1 MQDARLPENYTTFVD
16 LLQRQ
21 FHERAGD
28 LAFRFLLTGDVD
40 GPIEEWTYRDLGRRV
55 FAIATRLQQE
65 NAEGNRAL
73 LLYPPGLE
81 FIAAFLGCMYAGV
94 VAVPTYPHRKLSRLE
109 AIAQDCRA
117 SLVLT
122 TSQFLKISRGLSR
135 KAPELADARW
145 IATDDGAAIDS
156 ALWRRPTVTSE
167 TLAFLQYTSGSTGTP
182 KGVMVTH
189 GNILANEQL
198 IAQSFG
204 NDSSAHVVGWLP
216 LYHDMGLIGNVL
228 QPLYLGTSCTLM
240 SPLAM
245 LQRPMRWLEAIS
257 RFHGTVSG
265 GPNFSFDLCTSR
277 KTPDLKLD
285 LSAWKVAFNG
295 SEPVRQETM
304 ERFSA
309 AFASCGF
316 RAEAFYPCYGL
327 AEGTLFVTGIDR
339 DLLPSYRTIS
349 SEGLERNLAIELT
362 AGTPGTR
369 TLVSSGRSGPQ
380 QRVLIVDPSTHE
392 VCSEKTVGEIWVAG
406 PSVAK
411 GYWGRGDEN
420 TYVFCAQLLRGDST
434 PFLRTGDLGFET
446 AGEIFVTGRMK
457 DLIIIRGRNIYPQ
470 DIELTVEKAHSA
482 VRAGGCAA
490 FALESGVEE
499 QLAIAAEVD
508 LPGDSV
514 DPETIVESIRRA
526 VAEEHGTY
534 VNTVALLRA
543 KSIPKTSSGKIR
555 RNACR
560 KGLQDGDLLTLF
572 VSRTGNSDGMEFAH
586 ETLAAIELDEDSGAV
601 IAALVSAD
609 DHAKKLKL
617 VEDLVRVL
625 CARRLRVDAS
635 RVDLALSPA
644 GIGLDSLMG
653 IVLQTELE
661 SSLGLL
667 LPDSFIWQHT
677 ALTDVAKNLLELWCQ
692 GQSSSATEAITP
704 GPLEGELPV
713 SSGQQRLWFLDR
725 LSPGN
730 PVYNVHFGLRIAGQ
744 LDHGLLRRS
753 LVELSC
759 RHSILRTV
767 FRDVN
772 GQPFQIVQP
781 GDNIGL
787 TLVDLRAIEPA
798 QRERELYSIATNVAS
813 QPFDLAVGPLV
824 RFHLVAI
831 SENEHALLIT
841 QHHTVTDGWSIML
854 LAKELATIYRNLAR
868 DIPVPPPM
876 PLQFA
881 DYARWEQSRNAEW
894 DNDRSFWTGKLKDL
908 PRLELPGDRSHS
920 TEKSYRGGRL
930 PLNWTRELSEKLVAL
945 GREENCTPFVVL
957 LAGYAVFLGRYS
969 SQKDF
974 AIGSFVA
981 NRGRNEFQ
989 GLIGFLANTI
999 VLRCDLSGGPTFREL
1014 LQRIR
1019 QTVSDALLHGKLPFG
1034 EIVRAAESAR
1044 EGDENPLFQASFV
1057 LESSVMPEMDVPS
1070 LTWQPLS
1077 WAPDGA
1083 VEGTAKFDL
1092 SLALLETPQGFTGT
1106 LEYSSDRF
1114 EVATVQRFIRHMTAL
1129 FSSIGANSDRDIGM
1143 LPMLLTEEQQQL
1155 LVQWNS
1161 TASDVPL
1168 DECFHQRFESQVD
1181 RTPDAVAVSDHHRQT
1196 TYKELNRQAN
1206 RLAHQLRKSGVGPE
1220 SIVGLL
1226 MDRSIEFLAAMLAV
1240 FKAGGAYLPLDPA
1253 HPVLRHIQVL
1263 ERSGVVHL
1271 VGNQELVRELEQQLE
1286 TSLPG
1291 TRLWAFHI
1299 EKLGLL
1305 TDSDENLRA
1314 LHTPEHLAYVIY
1326 TSGSTGTPKGAMVEH
1341 AGMLNHLWAK
1351 VHDLQLGPADVI
1363 AQTASQ
1369 CFDISVWQFLA
1380 ALLVGGRV
1388 NIVAQEIA
1396 IDPYPLFQNA
1406 LATGTTVLEVVPSLL
1421 RAFLEGIESKH
1432 TTPVPLSALR
1442 WLVLTG
1448 EALPPELVRRWFDFY
1463 KATPIVNAYGPTECS
1478 DDVAHYLMKSAEPP
1492 DTTHTP
1498 IGNPILNTRLYV
1510 LDEYFQPVPV
1520 GVAGELYVGGIC
1532 VGRGYL
1538 NDPVLTAQAFIPD
1551 SYSTTA
1557 DSRLYRTGD
1566 LARRLPEGEIVF
1578 LGRTDHQVKVR
1589 GFRIELGEIE
1599 NVLEAHPAVAQAV
1612 VTVYE
1617 DSSAS
1622 KRLVAYLVP
1631 RHQISGSQ
1639 LRDAMKQR
1647 LPEYM
1652 VPAVFVMMEEM
1663 PLTANGK
1670 INRQALP
1677 EVDENSWGKEGY
1689 RAPRTPVEELIG
1701 QIWEE
1706 VLGIERVGAEDD
1718 FFARGGHSLLATQ
1731 VIARVRASLG
1741 VELPLRAVFE
1751 APKVWELAQRVEEAR
1766 GG

>member
-1 MQDARLPENYTTFVD
+1 MQDARLPDYKTLVD

-21 FHERAGD
+21 IHERARN

-40 GPIEEWTYRDLGRRV
+40 GPIEEWTYQDLGRRALAV
-55 FAIATRLQQE
+55 ATRLQQE
-65 NAEGNRAL
+65 SAEGKRAL

-81 FIAAFLGCMYAGV
+81 FIAAFLGCIYAGV

-117 SLVLT
+117 SVVLT

-145 IATDDGAAIDS
+145 IATDDGVLTDS
-156 ALWRRPTVTSE
+156 TLWQRPSVTAE

-257 RFHGTVSG
+257 RFRGTVSG
-265 GPNFSFDLCTSR
+265 GPNFAFDLCTNR
-277 KTPDLKLD
+277 KPLDLKLD
-285 LSAWKVAFNG
+285 LSGWKVAFNG

-309 AFASCGF
+309 AYASCGF
-316 RAEAFYPCYGL
+316 RAHAFYPCYGL

-339 DLLPSYRTIS
+339 DLPPSYRTIL
-349 SEGLERNLAIELT
+349 SEGLERNLAIESP

-380 QRVLIVDPSTHE
+380 QKVIIVDPSTYE
-392 VCSEKTVGEIWVAG
+392 TCPEKTVGEIWVAG

-411 GYWGRGDEN
+411 GYWERGDEN
-420 TYVFCAQLLRGDST
+420 AYVFGAQLLHGDGT
-434 PFLRTGDLGFET
+434 PFLRTGDLGFQA

-490 FALESGVEE
+490 FALESGSEE
-499 QLAIAAEVD
+499 RLAIAAEVD
-508 LPGDSV
+508 LPGESV
-514 DPETIVESIRRA
+514 SPEAIVESIRRA

-560 KGLQDGDLLTLF
+560 KGLQEGELLTLF
-572 VSRTGNSDGMEFAH
+572 VSRASSTDGMEYPQ
-586 ETLAAIELDEDSGAV
+586 ETLAAMDLGEDSGAV
-601 IAALVSAD
+601 IAALASAD
-609 DHAKKLKL
+609 SHAQRLKL

-625 CARRLRVDAS
+625 CARRLRTDAS
-635 RVDLALSPA
+635 HVDLASSPA
-644 GIGLDSLMG
+644 AAGLDSLMG

-661 SSLGLL
+661 ASLGLT
-667 LPDSFIWQHT
+667 LPDSFLWQHT
-677 ALTDVAKNLLELWCQ
+677 SLTEVARNLLERWH
-692 GQSSSATEAITP
+692 QSQHSSAVESIAP
-704 GPLEGELPV
+704 GPLDGDLPV

-730 PVYNVHFGLRIAGQ
+730 PVYNLHFGLRIAGK
-744 LDHGLLRRS
+744 LDQELLRRS
-753 LVELSC
+753 LAELSS

-767 FRDVN
+767 FREVN
-772 GQPFQIVQP
+772 GQPFQVIQP
-781 GDNIGL
+781 GSNTGF
-787 TLVDLRAIEPA
+787 TLVDLRALAPD
-798 QRERELYSIATNVAS
+798 QRERELYSIAARVAS

-824 RFHLVAI
+824 RFHLVI
-831 SENEHALLIT
+831 FSETEHALLIT
-841 QHHTVTDGWSIML
+841 QHHTITDGWSVML
-854 LAKELATIYRNLAR
+854 LAKELAAIYRNLGR
-868 DIPVPPPM
+868 DIAAPA

-881 DYARWEQSRNAEW
+881 DYARWEQSRTTEW
-894 DNDRSFWTGKLKDL
+894 DDDRSFWTEQLKGL
-908 PRLELPGDRSHS
+908 PRLELPGDRVHS
-920 TEKSYRGGRL
+920 TDKSYRGGRL
-930 PLNWTRELSEKLVAL
+930 PLNWTRNLSEKLVAL
-945 GREENCTPFVVL
+945 GREESCTPFVVL
-957 LAGYAVFLGRYS
+957 LAGYAVFLYRYS

-974 AIGSFVA
+974 GVGSFVA

-999 VLRCDLSGGPTFREL
+999 VLRCDLSGGPTFREW
-1014 LQRIR
+1014 LQRMR
-1019 QTVSDALLHGKLPFG
+1019 QVVSDALLHGKLPFG

-1057 LESSVMPEMDVPS
+1057 LESSMMPEMDVPG
-1070 LTWQPLS
+1070 LVWEPLS
-1077 WAPDGA
+1077 WTPDGA

-1092 SLALLETPQGFTGT
+1092 SLALLETSQGFTGT

-1114 EVATVQRFIRHMTAL
+1114 EATTVQRFIHHLTAL
-1129 FSSIGANSDRDIGM
+1129 FISIGANADQGIGT
-1143 LPMLLTEEQQQL
+1143 LPMLLAEEEQQL
-1155 LVQWNS
+1155 LVEWNS
-1161 TASDVPL
+1161 TVSDMPL
-1168 DECFHQRFESQVD
+1168 DECFQQRFEQQVEL
-1181 RTPDAVAVSDHHRQT
+1181 TPNAVAVSDHHRQM
-1196 TYKELNRQAN
+1196 TYSELNGYAN
-1206 RLAHQLRKSGVGPE
+1206 RLAHHLRKSGVSTE

-1226 MDRSIEFLAAMLAV
+1226 MDRSIEFLTAMLAV

-1263 ERSGVVHL
+1263 GRSGAMHL
-1271 VGNQELVRELEQQLE
+1271 VGDQELVCGLEQQLE
-1286 TSLPG
+1286 TSLSG
-1291 TRLWAFHI
+1291 TRLWTFHI
-1299 EKLGLL
+1299 ENLSLL
-1305 TDSDENLRA
+1305 TEPNENLSG
-1314 LHTPEHLAYVIY
+1314 LNTPEHLAYVIY

-1351 VHDLQLGPADVI
+1351 VHDLQLGPSDVI

-1388 NIVAQEIA
+1388 NVVSHEIA
-1396 IDPYPLFQNA
+1396 IDPQPLFQNA
-1406 LATGTTVLEVVPSLL
+1406 LTTGTTVLEVVPSLL
-1421 RAFLEGIESKH
+1421 RAFLEGTEGH
-1432 TTPVPLSALR
+1432 TTAIPLSALR

-1448 EALPPELVRRWFDFY
+1448 EALSPELVRRWFDGY
-1463 KATPIVNAYGPTECS
+1463 KTVPIVNAYGPTECS
-1478 DDVAHYLMKSAEPP
+1478 DDVTHYLMKSAEPS
-1492 DTTHTP
+1492 DTAHTP

-1510 LDEYFQPVPV
+1510 LDEYLQPVPV
-1520 GVAGELYVGGIC
+1520 GVAGELYVGGVC

-1551 SYSTTA
+1551 SYSA
-1557 DSRLYRTGD
+1557 IAGSRLYRTGD
-1566 LARRLPEGEIVF
+1566 LSRRLSGGEIVF

-1599 NVLEAHPAVAQAV
+1599 SALEAHPASL
-1612 VTVYE
+1612 
-1617 DSSAS
+1617 SSGG
-1622 KRLVAYLVP
+1622 
-1631 RHQISGSQ
+1631 GS
-1639 LRDAMKQR
+1639 
-1647 LPEYM
+1647 
-1652 VPAVFVMMEEM
+1652 V
-1663 PLTANGK
+1663 
-1670 INRQALP
+1670 
-1677 EVDENSWGKEGY
+1677 
-1689 RAPRTPVEELIG
+1689 
-1701 QIWEE
+1701 
-1706 VLGIERVGAEDD
+1706 
-1718 FFARGGHSLLATQ
+1718 
-1731 VIARVRASLG
+1731 
-1741 VELPLRAVFE
+1741 
-1751 APKVWELAQRVEEAR
+1751 
-1766 GG
+1766 